1 MQDLEQRV
9 QDWGV
14 LEICIV
20 MELSELGLVV
30 LFLLTPKERIIA
42 GNPAWWLE
50 WLDNGEGKKEGGLR
64 TIEDNVGP
72 C

>member
-1 MQDLEQRV
+1 
-9 QDWGV
+9 
-14 LEICIV
+14 
-20 MELSELGLVV
+20 MEPSELGLVV